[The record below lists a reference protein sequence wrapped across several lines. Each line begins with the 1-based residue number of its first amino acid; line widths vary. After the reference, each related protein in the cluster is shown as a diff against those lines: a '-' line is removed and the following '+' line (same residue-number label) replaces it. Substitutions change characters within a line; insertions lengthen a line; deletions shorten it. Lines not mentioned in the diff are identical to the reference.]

1 MSARSRVASAVLVL
15 GAVSLGTALLMA
27 PASARTLHRHAR
39 VLHVTRS
46 RGLPVPPDPLFAEAP
61 NFTGQNGR
69 TTDVNILPDLSAGDG
84 FPGFQT
90 PGLESYGF
98 AGGGLTPYQLE

>member
-1 MSARSRVASAVLVL
+1 MSARSMVGLAVLTLSIAAGV
-15 GAVSLGTALLMA
+15 AALTV
-27 PASARTLHRHAR
+27 PASARTVHRHTR

-46 RGLPVPPDPLFAEAP
+46 RGLPVPPDPLFADAP

-69 TTDVNILPDLSAGDG
+69 TTDVNVLPDLSVGDG

-90 PGLESYGF
+90 PGLDSYGF
-98 AGGGLTPYQLE
+98 AGGGLSPYQLQ